1 MKTIRNISAFI
12 LSALFLASSS
22 GIIIFY
28 AHCVCSGEKQVS
40 VFVMTDPYEVNFDI
54 HHTEDQ
60 GCGAVCT
67 IGNDCNQ
74 PPLADA
80 GNCGCSTPDVRY
92 LKLESQVVNEKV
104 RTEKWLLARA
114 QLLLADVGILFS
126 FNPEPEKPIIDF
138 TNPPARFVIS
148 SVDFLIQIHRLKIPA
163 QA

>member
-60 GCGAVCT
+60 GAERFAQSVTIATNLHWQMPETAGAA
-67 IGNDCNQ
+67 
-74 PPLADA
+74 PPML
-80 GNCGCSTPDVRY
+80 
-92 LKLESQVVNEKV
+92 
-104 RTEKWLLARA
+104 
-114 QLLLADVGILFS
+114 GI
-126 FNPEPEKPIIDF
+126 
-138 TNPPARFVIS
+138 
-148 SVDFLIQIHRLKIPA
+148 
-163 QA
+163 